1 MYFYCLQYQHSH
13 RVMQIYFTMCGL
25 FEHTNEI
32 QQTQDLVIYHMLY
45 HKGLSGGKPPDLLN
59 VQTFI
64 E

>member
-1 MYFYCLQYQHSH
+1 
-13 RVMQIYFTMCGL
+13 MQIYFTMCGL